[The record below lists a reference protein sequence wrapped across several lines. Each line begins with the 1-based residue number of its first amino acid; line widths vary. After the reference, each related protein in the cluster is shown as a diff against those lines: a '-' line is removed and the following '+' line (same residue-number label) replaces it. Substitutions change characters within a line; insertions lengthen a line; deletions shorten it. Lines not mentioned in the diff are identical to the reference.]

1 MVWCHTQSAVLYPQ
15 DTLESYSMTRWLYRR
30 VRVASEGWIFVW
42 PLAGATL
49 LSALVGWWWVAG
61 LGLVLTVGVGLFF
74 RDPERIIPQTPE
86 TVVSPADGRVMEI
99 DAENAQAK
107 RISIFL
113 SLWDVHINRA
123 PYGGIV
129 QNVVYTPGAFLAA
142 YRQEASLVN
151 EANTVTIAGHGQE
164 FSVKQIAGVL
174 ARRIVCRVRPGDT
187 LEKGQRYGLIRFG
200 SRTDVLLPA
209 AVEIV
214 VQVGD
219 TVRGGETI
227 LAFLKEPP
235 DA

>member
-1 MVWCHTQSAVLYPQ
+1 M
-15 DTLESYSMTRWLYRR
+15 MRWLSRR
-30 VRVASEGWIFVW
+30 VRVASEGWVFVF
-42 PLAGATL
+42 PLAGAMV
-49 LSALVGWWWVAG
+49 LSALAGWWGMTG
-61 LGLVLTVGVGLFF
+61 LGLVLTVGVALFF

-99 DAENAQAK
+99 VPENTQTQ

-123 PYGGIV
+123 PYGGV
-129 QNVVYTPGAFLAA
+129 VRSVVYTPGKFLAA

-151 EANTVTIAGHGQE
+151 EANTVTIADHGRE
-164 FSVKQIAGVL
+164 LIVKQIAGVL

-200 SRTDVLLPA
+200 SRTDLLLPMTA
-209 AVEIV
+209 EIA

-219 TVRGGETI
+219 MVRGGETI
-227 LAFLKEPP
+227 LAFLKEPSG
-235 DA
+235 A

>member
-1 MVWCHTQSAVLYPQ
+1 
-15 DTLESYSMTRWLYRR
+15 MTIWLYRR
-30 VRVASEGWIFVW
+30 VRVASEGWVFVL

-49 LSALVGWWWVAG
+49 LSALVGWWGVTG
-61 LGLVLTVGVGLFF
+61 VGLVLTVGVALFF

-86 TVVSPADGRVMEI
+86 TIVSPADGRVMEI
-99 DAENAQAK
+99 VPENTQTR

-123 PYGGIV
+123 PYGGV
-129 QNVVYTPGAFLAA
+129 VRSVVYTPGEFLAA

-151 EANTVTIAGHGQE
+151 EANTVTIAEHGRE
-164 FSVKQIAGVL
+164 FIVKQIAGVL

-200 SRTDVLLPA
+200 SRTDLLLPA
-209 AVEIV
+209 TAEIA

-219 TVRGGETI
+219 VVRGGETI

-235 DA
+235 GA

>member
-1 MVWCHTQSAVLYPQ
+1 M
-15 DTLESYSMTRWLYRR
+15 MNWLYRR
-30 VRVASEGWIFVW
+30 VRVASEGWAFVF

-49 LSALVGWWWVAG
+49 LSALAGWWGVTG
-61 LGLVLTVGVGLFF
+61 LGLVLTAGVALFF

-86 TVVSPADGRVMEI
+86 SIVSPADGRVMEI
-99 DAENAQAK
+99 VPENAQTR

-123 PYGGIV
+123 PYGGV
-129 QNVVYTPGAFLAA
+129 VRSVVYTPGKFLAA

-151 EANTVTIAGHGQE
+151 EANTVTIADHGRE
-164 FSVKQIAGVL
+164 FIVKQIAGVL

-200 SRTDVLLPA
+200 SRTDLLLPVTA
-209 AVEIV
+209 EIA

-219 TVRGGETI
+219 VVRGGETV

-235 DA
+235 GA

>member
-1 MVWCHTQSAVLYPQ
+1 
-15 DTLESYSMTRWLYRR
+15 MTRWLYRR
-30 VRVASEGWIFVW
+30 VRVASEGWVFVL
-42 PLAGATL
+42 PLAGATV
-49 LSALVGWWWVAG
+49 LSALVGWWGVAG

-74 RDPERIIPQTPE
+74 RDPERIVPQTPE

-99 DAENAQAK
+99 VPENAQAK

-113 SLWDVHINRA
+113 SVWDVHINRA

-129 QNVVYTPGAFLAA
+129 QNVVYTPGEFLAA

-151 EANTVTIAGHGQE
+151 EANTITIAGHGQE
-164 FSVKQIAGVL
+164 FIVKQIAGVL
-174 ARRIVCRVRPGDT
+174 ARRIVCRVRPGDR

-209 AVEIV
+209 AAEIV

-219 TVRGGETI
+219 TVRGGETV

>member
-1 MVWCHTQSAVLYPQ
+1 M
-15 DTLESYSMTRWLYRR
+15 MRWLYRR
-30 VRVASEGWIFVW
+30 VRVASEGWAFVF
-42 PLAGATL
+42 PLAGATV
-49 LSALVGWWWVAG
+49 LSALAGWWGVTG
-61 LGLVLTVGVGLFF
+61 LGLVLTVGVALFF

-86 TVVSPADGRVMEI
+86 TIVSPADGRVMEI
-99 DAENAQAK
+99 VPENTQTR

-123 PYGGIV
+123 PYGGV
-129 QNVVYTPGAFLAA
+129 VRSVVYTPGKFLAA

-151 EANTVTIAGHGQE
+151 EANTVTIAEHGRE
-164 FSVKQIAGVL
+164 FIVKQIAGVL

-200 SRTDVLLPA
+200 SRTDLLLPA
-209 AVEIV
+209 TAEIA

-219 TVRGGETI
+219 VVRGGETI

-235 DA
+235 GA

>member
-1 MVWCHTQSAVLYPQ
+1 M
-15 DTLESYSMTRWLYRR
+15 MKWLYRR
-30 VRVASEGWIFVW
+30 VRVASEGWAFVF

-49 LSALVGWWWVAG
+49 LSALAGWWGVTG
-61 LGLVLTVGVGLFF
+61 LGLVLTAGVALFF

-86 TVVSPADGRVMEI
+86 SIVSPADGRVMEI
-99 DAENAQAK
+99 VPENAQTR

-123 PYGGIV
+123 PYGGV
-129 QNVVYTPGAFLAA
+129 VRSVVYTPGKFLAA

-151 EANTVTIAGHGQE
+151 EANTVTIADHGRE
-164 FSVKQIAGVL
+164 FIVKQIAGVL

-200 SRTDVLLPA
+200 SRTDLLLPA
-209 AVEIV
+209 TAEIA

-219 TVRGGETI
+219 VVRGGETI

-235 DA
+235 GA